1 MTAAPIDPALQA
13 HLSSG
18 LTTLCHAW
26 AIIRRDG
33 SVLGFTDHDLDL
45 SFDAITFR
53 AGSGLAAR
61 ALQQSTGLAVDNT
74 EALGM
79 LNDASISEED
89 ITAGRYDAAQV
100 CCWRLNWA
108 DPAQRIILFRGT
120 IGEMRRTGAAFT
132 AELRGL
138 TEALNRPMGRIY
150 QKACTA
156 VLGDATCRVDLTTP
170 ENHADLTVLNVTEG
184 RVLSLAGAAP
194 HPPAWFRRG
203 HLLVQDG
210 AAHGLGA
217 AIKSDRVDGDLRVI
231 TLWEPL
237 RARLAPGAQVTLTAG
252 CDKRFA
258 TCRDKFANLLNYQ
271 GFPDLPEDGWIF
283 NGPAQAAQSAM
294 LDGRSRR

>member
-1 MTAAPIDPALQA
+1 MTAPIDPALQA
-13 HLSSG
+13 HLTGG

-33 SVLGFTDHDLDL
+33 TVLGFTDHDLDL
-45 SFDAITFR
+45 TFDGITFH

-61 ALQQSTGLAVDNT
+61 AFQQSTGLAVDNT

-79 LNDASISEED
+79 LNDASISEDD
-89 ITAGRYDAAQV
+89 ITASRYDAAQV

-108 DPAQRIILFRGT
+108 DPAQRMILFRGT
-120 IGEMRRTGAAFT
+120 IGEMRRTGVAFT

-170 ENHADLTVLNVTEG
+170 ENHAKLRLVRVTDG
-184 RVLSLAGAAP
+184 RVLHLAGAAP

-203 HLLVQDG
+203 HLLVLDG

-217 AIKSDRVDGDLRVI
+217 AIKSDRIEDGLRII

-237 RARLAPGAQVTLTAG
+237 RAHIAAGDHVTLTAG
-252 CDKRFA
+252 CDKRVA
-258 TCRDKFANLLNYQ
+258 TCRDTFANLLNYQ
-271 GFPDLPEDGWIF
+271 GFPDLPDEGWIF
-283 NGPAQAAQSAM
+283 NGPAQAAQTAA
-294 LDGRSRR
+294 LDGGSRR